1 MMLRA
6 APTWDQAVWGKSLFW
21 GMSGF
26 LLGLAGMAVVMVLI
40 SRSIAEW
47 REYQERGPE
56 DPRS

>member
-1 MMLRA
+1 MRRRPNPWIA
-6 APTWDQAVWGKSLFW
+6 APAMVAGLF
-21 GMSGF
+21 GGG
-26 LLGLAGMAVVMVLI
+26 LGLVGTAVVMVLV